1 VLCKSIGNLQIS
13 SFAQEVMC
21 RFGQSVV
28 FEEASSMI
36 NSLTGVVFNAKQVER
51 VCHLYGG
58 LLDQLQ
64 EEVIESGES
73 KAYSEQEKQELHYAM
88 IDGAMY
94 PTKSKE
100 EPWKEV
106 KLGRLFKKSN
116 LLPFSENK
124 NFITKSTYVAHLGE
138 AKDFFPKF
146 EYEIEALKQVV
157 FINDGGP
164 WIWKWIESNFPESTQ
179 ILDFYHAK
187 EHLCE
192 FAKDY
197 FKEEEQRKKWI
208 DKQCEALLEKTP
220 EEVVAEIKALPNQ
233 KKTQNKKLKLI
244 NYYTTHLK
252 RMQYKSFKENGLLIG
267 SGAIESAHRIYQQR
281 FKLSGQHWTKKGLQ
295 QTMQLKSASESNLW
309 HKVTAIARNAA

>member
-1 VLCKSIGNLQIS
+1 LSRSIGNLQIS
-13 SFAQEVMC
+13 AFAQETMC

-28 FEEASSMI
+28 FEEASSLI
-36 NSLTGVVFNAKQVER
+36 NSLTGGDFNAKQVER

-58 LLDQLQ
+58 LLDQNIQ
-64 EEVIESGES
+64 ESIEFGES
-73 KAYSEQEKQELHYAM
+73 KAYSEEEKQELHYAM

-100 EPWKEV
+100 EPWKEI
-106 KLGRLFKKSN
+106 KLGRLFKKSD
-116 LLPFSENK
+116 LLPFSENR

-146 EYEIEALKQVV
+146 EYEVEALKNLV

-164 WIWKWIESNFPESTQ
+164 WIWKWVESSFPNSIQ

-197 FKEEEQRKKWI
+197 FKDADKRKKWI
-208 DKQCEALLEKTP
+208 EQQTEVLLNKTP
-220 EEVVAEIKALPNQ
+220 EDLVATIKKLPYQ
-233 KKTQNKKLKLI
+233 KKTQENRTKLI
-244 NYYTTHLK
+244 NYYTSHLK
-252 RMQYKSFKENGLLIG
+252 RMQYKLFREKELMIG
-267 SGAIESAHRIYQQR
+267 SGAIESAHRVYQQR

-295 QTMQLKSASESNLW
+295 ETIQLKSAYESKLW
-309 HKVTAIARNAA
+309 HKVVNIAKNAA

>member
-1 VLCKSIGNLQIS
+1 MRIS
-13 SFAQEVMC
+13 SFAQETMC
-21 RFGQSVV
+21 RFGQSVP
-28 FEEASSMI
+28 FEEASSLI
-36 NSLTGVVFNAKQVER
+36 NNLIGSNFNAKQVER

-58 LLDQLQ
+58 IL
-64 EEVIESGES
+64 EEQTEEIIDSGVS
-73 KAYSEQEKQELHYAM
+73 KNYSEEEKQELHYAM

-106 KLGRLFKKSN
+106 KLGRLFKMKD
-116 LLPFSENK
+116 LLPFSESR
-124 NFITKSTYVAHLGE
+124 NFITNSTYVAHLGE

-146 EYEIEALKQVV
+146 EYEVESLKNLV
-157 FINDGGP
+157 FINDGGT
-164 WIWKWIESNFPESTQ
+164 WIWKWIESAFPDSVQ

-197 FKEEEQRKKWI
+197 FSEEQQRKEWI
-208 DKQCEALLEKTP
+208 DNQCEALLNKTP
-220 EEVVAEIKALPNQ
+220 EEVVEEIKALPFQ
-233 KKTQNKKLKLI
+233 KKTEKDKAKLI

-252 RMQYKSFKENGLLIG
+252 RMQYKVFKEKGLLIG
-267 SGAIESAHRIYQQR
+267 SGAIESAHRVYQER

-295 QTMQLKSASESNLW
+295 KTIQLKSASQSKLW
-309 HKVTAIARNAA
+309 HKVTDIARNAA

>member
-1 VLCKSIGNLQIS
+1 
-13 SFAQEVMC
+13 MC

-28 FEEASSMI
+28 FKEASSLI
-36 NSLTGVVFNAKQVER
+36 NSLTGSNFNAKQVER

-58 LLDQLQ
+58 LLEQLQ
-64 EEVIESGES
+64 EEVIESGQS
-73 KAYSEQEKQELHYAM
+73 KGYSEQEKQELHYAM

-106 KLGRLFKKSN
+106 KLGRLFKKSD
-116 LLPFSENK
+116 LMPFTENK

-146 EYEIEALKQVV
+146 EYEIESLKKVV

-192 FAKDY
+192 FTKNY

-208 DKQCEALLEKTP
+208 DTQCETLLNRTP
-220 EEVVAEIKALPNQ
+220 EEVVAEIESLPYQ
-233 KKTQNKKLKLI
+233 KKTQEDKIKLI
-244 NYYTTHLK
+244 NYYTTHIK
-252 RMQYKSFKENGLLIG
+252 RMQYKLFKENGLLIG

-295 QTMQLKSASESNLW
+295 ETMQLKSASESNLW
-309 HKVTAIARNAA
+309 NKVTDIARNAA

>member
-1 VLCKSIGNLQIS
+1 
-13 SFAQEVMC
+13 MC

-36 NSLTGVVFNAKQVER
+36 NSLTGSDFNAKQVER

-58 LLDQLQ
+58 LLDQKL
-64 EEVIESGES
+64 EESVKSGES
-73 KAYSEQEKQELHYAM
+73 KNYSELEKQELHYAM

-106 KLGRLFKKSN
+106 KLGRVFKKSD
-116 LLPFSENK
+116 LLPFSESK

-146 EYEIEALKQVV
+146 EYEIETLKNLV
-157 FINDGGP
+157 FINDGGT
-164 WIWKWIESNFPESTQ
+164 WIWKWIESSFPKSIQ

-192 FAKDY
+192 FAKEY
-197 FKEEEQRKKWI
+197 FCEEQQRKKWI
-208 DKQCEALLEKTP
+208 ENQCETMLNRTP
-220 EEVVAEIKALPNQ
+220 EEVIESLKLLPYQ
-233 KKTQNKKLKLI
+233 KETEKSKTKLI

-252 RMQYKSFKENGLLIG
+252 RMQYQVFKQKGLLIG
-267 SGAIESAHRIYQQR
+267 SGAIESAHRVYQQR
-281 FKLSGQHWTKKGLQ
+281 FKRSGQHWTKKGLQ
-295 QTMQLKSASESNLW
+295 ETIQIKSAFESKMW
-309 HKVTAIARNAA
+309 HKITAIARNAA

>member
-1 VLCKSIGNLQIS
+1 MQIS

-28 FEEASSMI
+28 FKEASSMI
-36 NSLTGVVFNAKQVER
+36 NSLTGANFNAKQVER

-58 LLDQLQ
+58 LLDEIQT
-64 EEVIESGES
+64 EVIESGVS
-73 KAYSEQEKQELHYAM
+73 KVYSEQEKEELHYAM

-106 KLGRLFKKSN
+106 KMGRLFKKSD

-124 NFITKSTYVAHLGE
+124 NFITKSTFVAHLGE

-146 EYEIEALKQVV
+146 EYEVESLKQVV

-164 WIWKWIESNFPESTQ
+164 WIWKWIESSFPNSIQ
-179 ILDFYHAK
+179 ILDYYHAK

-192 FAKDY
+192 FAKEY
-197 FKEEEQRKKWI
+197 FEEEQQREKWI
-208 DKQCEALLEKTP
+208 ENQCEALLHRTP
-220 EEVVAEIKALPNQ
+220 EEVVINIKSLPHQ
-233 KKTQNKKLKLI
+233 KKTENKKDKLI

-252 RMQYKSFKENGLLIG
+252 RMQYKSFKEKGLLIG

-295 QTMQLKSASESNLW
+295 EVMQIKSAYESDSW
-309 HKVTAIARNAA
+309 KKITDIAKNAA

>member
-1 VLCKSIGNLQIS
+1 M
-13 SFAQEVMC
+13 MC

-28 FEEASSMI
+28 FEEASSLI
-36 NSLTGVVFNAKQVER
+36 NSITGCDFNAKQVER

-58 LLDQLQ
+58 LLDELQ
-64 EEVIESGES
+64 EEVIESGQS

-94 PTKSKE
+94 PTKSKD

-106 KLGRLFKKSN
+106 KLGRLFKKN
-116 LLPFSENK
+116 DLLPFSEK
-124 NFITKSTYVAHLGE
+124 RNFITKSTFVAHLGE

-146 EYEIEALKQVV
+146 EHEIESLKNLV
-157 FINDGGP
+157 FINDGGV
-164 WIWKWIESNFPESTQ
+164 WIWKWIESNFPNSTQ

-197 FKEEEQRKKWI
+197 FKDEEQRKKWI
-208 DKQCEALLEKTP
+208 ENQCETLLNKTP
-220 EEVVAEIKALPNQ
+220 EQFVATIKSLPYQQKTEEIKDR
-233 KKTQNKKLKLI
+233 LI

-252 RMQYKSFKENGLLIG
+252 RMQYKIFKEKGLLIG

-295 QTMQLKSASESNLW
+295 ETMQLKSAFESKQW
-309 HKVTAIARNAA
+309 HKVTDIARMAA

>member
-1 VLCKSIGNLQIS
+1 
-13 SFAQEVMC
+13 MC

-28 FEEASSMI
+28 FEEASSLI
-36 NSLTGVVFNAKQVER
+36 NSLTGCDFNAKQVER

-58 LLDQLQ
+58 LLDQKLT
-64 EEVIESGES
+64 EVIESGQS
-73 KAYSEQEKQELHYAM
+73 KVYSDAEKEELHYAM

-100 EPWKEV
+100 EPWKEM
-106 KLGRLFKKSN
+106 KLGRLFKKSD
-116 LLPFSENK
+116 LLPFSENR

-146 EYEIEALKQVV
+146 EYEVEALKNLV

-164 WIWKWIESNFPESTQ
+164 WIWKWIESSFPNSIQ

-192 FAKDY
+192 FAKEY
-197 FKEEEQRKKWI
+197 FSEEEQRKKWI
-208 DKQCEALLEKTP
+208 DNQCETLLNKTP
-220 EEVVAEIKALPNQ
+220 EEVVEAVKSLSYQ
-233 KKTQNKKLKLI
+233 KKTEESRVKLI

-252 RMQYKSFKENGLLIG
+252 RMQYKIFKEKGLLIG
-267 SGAIESAHRIYQQR
+267 SGAIESAHRVYQQR

-295 QTMQLKSASESNLW
+295 ETIQLKSASESKLW
-309 HKVTAIARNAA
+309 DKVTDIARNAA

>member
-1 VLCKSIGNLQIS
+1 LSKSIGNLQIS
-13 SFAQEVMC
+13 SFAQETMC
-21 RFGQSVV
+21 YFGQSVV

-36 NSLTGVVFNAKQVER
+36 NSLTGCDFNAKQVER

-58 LLDQLQ
+58 LLD
-64 EEVIESGES
+64 EKTSEAIESGES
-73 KAYSEQEKQELHYAM
+73 KAYLEEEKQELHYAM

-100 EPWKEV
+100 EPWKEM
-106 KLGRLFKKSN
+106 KLGRLFKKRD
-116 LLPFSENK
+116 LLPFSEHR

-138 AKDFFPKF
+138 AKYFFPKF
-146 EYEIEALKQVV
+146 EYEVEDLKNLV
-157 FINDGGP
+157 FINDGGS
-164 WIWKWIESNFPESTQ
+164 WIWKWVESSFPNSIQ

-197 FKEEEQRKKWI
+197 FYEEEQRKKWV
-208 DKQCEALLEKTP
+208 DNQCEALLNKTP
-220 EEVVAEIKALPNQ
+220 EEVVEAIKSLPYQ
-233 KKTQNKKLKLI
+233 KKTEESKTKLI

-252 RMQYKSFKENGLLIG
+252 RMQYKVFKEQGLLIG
-267 SGAIESAHRIYQQR
+267 SGSIESAHRVYQQR

-295 QTMQLKSASESNLW
+295 ETIQLKSAFESKQWN
-309 HKVTAIARNAA
+309 KVTDIARNVA

>member
-1 VLCKSIGNLQIS
+1 
-13 SFAQEVMC
+13 MC

-28 FEEASSMI
+28 FEEASSLI
-36 NSLTGVVFNAKQVER
+36 NNLTGSSFNAKQIER

-58 LLDQLQ
+58 LLDEKLS
-64 EEVIESGES
+64 EVIESGES
-73 KAYSEQEKQELHYAM
+73 KEYLEIEKQELHYAM

-94 PTKSKE
+94 PTKTKE

-106 KLGRLFKKSN
+106 KLGRLFKKGD

-124 NFITKSTYVAHLGE
+124 NFITTSTYVAHLGE

-146 EYEIEALKQVV
+146 EYQIESLKNLV
-157 FINDGGP
+157 FINDGAT
-164 WIWKWIESNFPESTQ
+164 WIWKWVESNFPKSIQ

-197 FKEEEQRKKWI
+197 FPEQEQREKWI
-208 DKQCEALLEKTP
+208 ECQSEALLNKTP
-220 EEVVAEIKALPNQ
+220 EEVIVAIKSLPY
-233 KKTQNKKLKLI
+233 QNKTEVSRTKLI

-252 RMQYKSFKENGLLIG
+252 RMQYKTFKENGLLIG
-267 SGAIESAHRIYQQR
+267 SGAIESAHRVYQQR

-295 QTMQLKSASESNLW
+295 KTMQLKSAVQSQQW
-309 HKVTAIARNAA
+309 YKITDIARNAA